1 MEKVFKK
8 YKDFYISNY
17 GDVIGKRGNVLKN
30 IKKKDGYLAVNIYI
44 DGVRKQ
50 MKIHRLV
57 ALSHIL
63 NPENKP
69 QVNHVNGIKTDNRV
83 ENLEW
88 CSPSENSIHAY
99 KNGLINSGE
108 THSMS
113 KLNRSEVEKLKK
125 ENLKGIYFQRELAEL
140 FGISQTQVGKII
152 NNKSWKYK

>member
-57 ALSHIL
+57 ALSHIPNL
-63 NPENKP
+63 ENKP
-69 QVNHVNGIKTDNRV
+69 QVNHINGDKSDNRV
-83 ENLEW
+83 NNLEW
-88 CSPSENSIHAY
+88 CSPVENSVHAY
-99 KNGLINSGE
+99 KNGLANSGE
-108 THSMS
+108 THYMS
-113 KLNRSEVEKLKK
+113 KLSRLEVENLKK
-125 ENLKGIYFQRELAEL
+125 ENSKGIYLQRELAEL
-140 FGISQTQVGKII
+140 FGISQTQVGKIV

>member
-69 QVNHVNGIKTDNRV
+69 QVNHTNGIKTDNRV

-125 ENLKGIYFQRELAEL
+125 RKLKRNLFSER
-140 FGISQTQVGKII
+140 ISRII
-152 NNKSWKYK
+152 WNKSNSSWQDN